1 MLGDSLYRRA
11 LHEYIARWHGKHPT
25 PWDYFYTYND
35 VTRQNLDWFW
45 QGWFMQNGYIDVGI
59 ASVTRAANG
68 SRVVLDNVGGIPA
81 PVTLV
86 VHYADGSADSL
97 RQTSAIW
104 KPNPRQ
110 ATVSL
115 SSPKTVQS
123 VTLDPGIWL
132 DANAAND
139 RWSAR

>member
-35 VTRQNLDWFW
+35 VARQNLDWFW
-45 QGWFMQNGYIDVGI
+45 QRWFFDNGYIDVAI
-59 ASVTRAANG
+59 AGVSESGNQSTVA
-68 SRVVLDNVGGIPA
+68 LENVGGIPA

-86 VHYADGSADSL
+86 VRYADGSTDSL

-104 KPNPRQ
+104 KANARR
-110 ATVSL
+110 ATVAL
-115 SSPKTVQS
+115 PAGKRVQS
-123 VTLDPGIWL
+123 VSLDPGIWM

-139 RWSAR
+139 RWTAR